1 MEYSNEEEKS
11 LVVVLEEGK
20 KMIASTEGGVS
31 EAENEA
37 KSLEGMLSAAEA
49 EDEAAQMALDKEI
62 EAIFE
67 ETDAAAVELADY
79 LDQGETI

>member
-11 LVVVLEEGK
+11 LAVALEEGER
-20 KMIASTEGGVS
+20 MIASTEGDVT

-37 KSLEGMLSAAEA
+37 NSLEEMLSAAEA

-79 LDQGETI
+79 LDEEQG